1 MLTFLTFIILSL
13 TPKEV
18 LTKVDSVASYP
29 HSIGVMEQTI
39 VTTSGKKRTF
49 KIKFYSKN
57 GMDKQ
62 LMVYLFPPQV
72 RGNSFLIVG
81 DNVWAY
87 FPETGRIR
95 KIASHAKKQKMMGS
109 DFTYE
114 DMTMGTYRKK
124 FKPVKLDEEKDVYI
138 LTLVPKENVK
148 ITYGKLVLKVDKKT
162 YVPLVVD
169 FYRKGE
175 DKPYKTLIQEDIK
188 IVDHIPTPMHIVMK
202 NNETGSETEIRTIN
216 IDYKTKVK
224 DDLFSPEKLREVSE
238 E

>member
-95 KIASHAKKQKMMGS
+95 
-109 DFTYE
+109 
-114 DMTMGTYRKK
+114 MTMGTYRKK